1 MGWSDFVTWLLLVL
15 GWYVIHRCA
24 LERDRKNTRLSQFD
38 DAVAKVEDIE
48 EAAIRYWRCPGVD
61 MNEQGLQRG
70 LMIMKIDHL
79 EGWLSMISENGVS
92 FDSEIN
98 NFQNAI
104 LDEDGESLERS
115 ALQPGDARLNRILD
129 AANGLKTELRR
140 AR

>member
-1 MGWSDFVTWLLLVL
+1 
-15 GWYVIHRCA
+15 
-24 LERDRKNTRLSQFD
+24 
-38 DAVAKVEDIE
+38 
-48 EAAIRYWRCPGVD
+48 
-61 MNEQGLQRG
+61 
-70 LMIMKIDHL
+70 
-79 EGWLSMISENGVS
+79 MISENGVS